1 MSGGRIVPA
10 WLRWT
15 LPAVLALPMTALAQ
29 DAEPSSRA
37 IPTSTILGFERVKLP
52 QGERLGLVGT
62 SVLFEVTDSLGV
74 GPAVYGAA
82 TGERGGFFVGGIEAQ
97 HRLALRPG
105 LSLATG
111 LFAGGGG
118 GGGAP
123 VGSGLMLRPAASL
136 LFDVGSTWQA
146 GLSWSMVK
154 FPSGQIDSRQFG
166 IVLAWRDRF
175 RHYEVADEGRDAAT
189 PYATGLGFD
198 RIAATAGVYR
208 RSGDEGSIGLAG
220 ARADRRTGLRGV
232 VLSME
237 AAGAASGN
245 ASGYMEILG
254 GAGWSTAPFEE
265 SLPSLRVGVRGA
277 LGPGGGGAVSTGG
290 GTLAKVTATLEV
302 GAGRGWSAGVEAGR
316 VHAPKGTLRASH
328 AQVWAALDLE
338 PALDGRSEPRSAV
351 IRGEWTGAIQH
362 HSSVRRKDGST
373 ASLDT
378 IGLKLS
384 RYVTPHVYLAGQAH
398 SAFAGGAGAYSVGLI
413 GVGVAS
419 RGDGPRI
426 GAEALLG
433 AAGGGGVAT
442 GGGAL
447 AQAIVWAGIGTPA
460 AGEWRLGVGTVRALR
475 GEMRSPSVELSWTK
489 AFGLSS
495 R

>member
-1 MSGGRIVPA
+1 MRAGTRVRSWHGA
-10 WLRWT
+10 ALA
-15 LPAVLALPMTALAQ
+15 LLALPLAAFAQ
-29 DAEPSSRA
+29 EMEPSIRS
-37 IPTSTILGFERVKLP
+37 IPTSTMLGFERIKLP

-97 HRLALRPG
+97 HRLALRPD
-105 LSLATG
+105 LTLATG

-136 LFDVGSTWQA
+136 LFDLGTTWQA

-166 IVLAWRDRF
+166 LVLAWRDRF
-175 RHYEVADEGRDAAT
+175 RHYEVADEGREAGT
-189 PYATGLGFD
+189 PQATGLGFD

-220 ARADRRTGLRGV
+220 ARADRRSGLRGV

-245 ASGYMEILG
+245 AAGYMEILG
-254 GAGWSTAPFEE
+254 GAGWSLAPLEQTW
-265 SLPSLRVGVRGA
+265 PDLRVGVRGA
-277 LGPGGGGAVSTGG
+277 LGLGGGGAVATGG
-290 GTLAKVTATLEV
+290 GMLAKLTATLEV

-316 VHAPKGTLRASH
+316 VQAPKGTMRARH
-328 AQVWAALDLE
+328 AQAWVSLDLE
-338 PALDGRSEPRSAV
+338 PALDGRSEPRSPV

-362 HSSVRRKDGST
+362 HGSVRRKDGSS

-398 SAFAGGAGAYSVGLI
+398 SAFAGSAGAYSVGLV

-426 GAEALLG
+426 GAEALIG

-442 GGGAL
+442 GGGAM
-447 AQAIVWAGIGTPA
+447 AQAIVWAGLGTPA
-460 AGEWRLGVGTVRALR
+460 GGEWRVGVGTVRALR
-475 GEMRSPSVELSWTK
+475 GDMRSPSLELSWTK
-489 AFGLSS
+489 AFGLSN